1 MKIPFKVSSRTAR
14 LIGRENVATAK
25 GAIIELVKNGYDADS
40 RYSIVYIDNEL
51 SFFKDKLSVEEYDKL
66 CTKGIDNN
74 LLQSIYHLMDD
85 EYILNDGVDS
95 SLIQTLSDQLKQF
108 ASLYVIDCG
117 EGMTH
122 EIIKNYWMII
132 GTDNKSTNF
141 YTKKGR
147 IKAGAKG
154 IGRFAMDKLGANCE
168 MTTIY
173 DKDVHHDYD
182 EDGKESPF
190 CGYQWIVAWDDFEGT
205 NKTLDSVNA
214 DLEGLKD
221 VSFIDCVRR
230 MNLPESINVVLRE
243 DTFEHGTI
251 LKITNLRDVWDDESV
266 KLLFEDLGVLVPP
279 SENKDYSIILRSS
292 SLPAEYGEVESSVCD
307 DFDFKIEA
315 HADSKQTV
323 HIKIIRKENLVEAL
337 PPSFFA
343 RPNQQKANYTKAD
356 FERGYWETTR
366 TFAQLLPGFNVT
378 DYAQVFSRIGSFDF
392 VFYFMKR
399 SATKKGEVRFFY
411 RPCAYNLRADWLQKF
426 GGIKLFRDGFRV
438 RPYGERNDSAFDW
451 LGLGARKQKS
461 PAGIAKPEG
470 GYRVEVENVAGS
482 ICISRLT
489 NVEFEDKSS
498 REGLQ
503 ENSAFQVFKRLI
515 QGIIAI
521 FEEDRAL
528 IAREL
533 TADDE
538 YRNGEARDMRQAEE
552 LAKKILAKQRERQ
565 ENNQKEPGR
574 QEKGERYS
582 MELLAALNEKKTLE
596 IEQLREEQKVLRA
609 LASSGL
615 MLASFSH
622 DLSKIHDSLN
632 DRYDKIQQNL
642 LPFASEEM
650 YVDREDRKN
659 PYRLM
664 DKARSTDQKMQ
675 NWLRFS
681 TGIIKKDKRR
691 QKLVD
696 IKAYTESLLQTWA
709 GIFEQRAI
717 TVEYEIASKL
727 KMRAFEIDFD
737 SIFYN
742 LFSNSIEAFNM
753 MRVNRP
759 RKIEI
764 LWTSTDKEIIC
775 EYKDNGT
782 GLSSDIVTPED
793 IFKPLFTTKRNN
805 TTGEEIGTG
814 LGMWIVKLIAEDNDA
829 RINLLNLNYG
839 FGIRF
844 VYPQK
849 YVQSVN
855 ELTNE

>member
-51 SFFKDKLSVEEYDKL
+51 SFFKDKLFMEEYDKL
-66 CTKGIDNN
+66 RTKGIDNN
-74 LLQSIYHLMDD
+74 LLQLLYHLVDD
-85 EYILNDGVDS
+85 EYVLNEGVDS
-95 SLIQTLSDQLKQF
+95 SLIQTLSNQLKQF

-117 EGMTH
+117 EGMTR
-122 EIIKNYWMII
+122 EIIENYWMTI

-168 MTTIY
+168 MITIY

-182 EDGKESPF
+182 ENGKESLF
-190 CGYQWIVAWDDFEGT
+190 CGYRWVVSWDDFEGT

-214 DLEGLKD
+214 DLEGLKE
-221 VSFIDCVRR
+221 VSFVDCVRA
-230 MNLPESINVVLRE
+230 MNLPESINAVLKE
-243 DTFEHGTI
+243 DTFSHGTI

-279 SENKDYSIILRSS
+279 SEDNDYSIILRSS
-292 SLPAEYGEVESSVCD
+292 SLPAEYGEVESSLCD

-343 RPNQQKANYTKAD
+343 RPNQQKANYTKVD

-366 TFAQLLPGFNVT
+366 TFAQLLPGFNIT

-399 SATKKGEVRFFY
+399 SALKKDEARFYY
-411 RPCAYNLRADWLQKF
+411 RPCSYNLRADWLQKF

-470 GYRVEVENVAGS
+470 GYKVEVENVAGS

-533 TADDE
+533 DADDKE
-538 YRNGEARDMRQAEE
+538 RNGEARDKHQAEQ

-565 ENNQKEPGR
+565 
-574 QEKGERYS
+574 
-582 MELLAALNEKKTLE
+582 
-596 IEQLREEQKVLRA
+596 
-609 LASSGL
+609 
-615 MLASFSH
+615 
-622 DLSKIHDSLN
+622 
-632 DRYDKIQQNL
+632 QN
-642 LPFASEEM
+642 S
-650 YVDREDRKN
+650 
-659 PYRLM
+659 
-664 DKARSTDQKMQ
+664 
-675 NWLRFS
+675 
-681 TGIIKKDKRR
+681 
-691 QKLVD
+691 
-696 IKAYTESLLQTWA
+696 
-709 GIFEQRAI
+709 
-717 TVEYEIASKL
+717 
-727 KMRAFEIDFD
+727 
-737 SIFYN
+737 
-742 LFSNSIEAFNM
+742 
-753 MRVNRP
+753 
-759 RKIEI
+759 
-764 LWTSTDKEIIC
+764 
-775 EYKDNGT
+775 
-782 GLSSDIVTPED
+782 
-793 IFKPLFTTKRNN
+793 
-805 TTGEEIGTG
+805 
-814 LGMWIVKLIAEDNDA
+814 
-829 RINLLNLNYG
+829 
-839 FGIRF
+839 
-844 VYPQK
+844 
-849 YVQSVN
+849 
-855 ELTNE
+855 